1 MTERE
6 RIEMLRNAME
16 DALNCL
22 SLHLAAARSYLHDA
36 LDELAVVEE
45 EEQDIYYAACAV
57 LCGRR
62 G

>member
-16 DALNCL
+16 DALKCL
-22 SLHLAAARSYLHDA
+22 PLHLAAARSYLSDA

-45 EEQDIYYAACAV
+45 EER
-57 LCGRR
+57 GRR